1 MCNEV
6 ACWRKVASW
15 VLSVCLNSSYCV
27 FVSLLSKAV
36 ANRRQPLSSI
46 SVIDVDYIR
55 RFIIDISNICINTV
69 ATQYSFNIEY
79 TCNWNV
85 FNLVTFHCMQRS
97 HNAVAAHFGGL
108 ENFLKSRRVK
118 WITFIA
124 FGVGVGGTI
133 QRWQSNLLFRPN
145 ERLSD
150 VLEWMTIIW
159 TVWFSIQKYKKKS
172 NTNTAMSKNVCISTC
187 ERQPYS
193 IYTNIV

>member
-15 VLSVCLNSSYCV
+15 VLSVCLNSSYRV

-46 SVIDVDYIR
+46 SVIDVDYMR

-85 FNLVTFHCMQRS
+85 FNLVTFHCMQRITMPLR
-97 HNAVAAHFGGL
+97 HTLAD
-108 ENFLKSRRVK
+108 LK
-118 WITFIA
+118 TFSNHVVWSELLSLPLALASEERFSAGNRICY
-124 FGVGVGGTI
+124 FDQTNVFRTCSSE
-133 QRWQSNLLFRPN
+133 WQ
-145 ERLSD
+145 
-150 VLEWMTIIW
+150 
-159 TVWFSIQKYKKKS
+159 
-172 NTNTAMSKNVCISTC
+172 
-187 ERQPYS
+187 
-193 IYTNIV
+193 